1 MMQNFV
7 QAILK
12 TQSAYRQII
21 QRKMRENNIDLTF
34 EMIFVMK
41 HLAKNDNVNQ
51 QELANLAYKDKSSLS
66 YLIKNMEKRGLITR
80 KEDEKDKRNKL
91 VGFTTEGKNQY
102 LQVRQVVDDVYNS
115 IETTVDLTGMQQC
128 IDYMEFF
135 TKTVKIN

>member
-12 TQSAYRQII
+12 TQAAYRQII
-21 QRKMRENNIDLTF
+21 QRKMREHNIDLTF

-41 HLAKNDNVNQ
+41 HLANQNNVNQ

-66 YLIKNMEKRGLITR
+66 YLIKNMEKRGLVTR

-91 VGFTTEGKNQY
+91 VEFTTKGKDQY
-102 LQVRQVVDDVYNS
+102 LLVRQVVDSVYDS
-115 IETTVDLTGMQQC
+115 IESIVDLTGMQQS
-128 IDYMEFF
+128 IDYMESF
-135 TKTVKIN
+135 TKTVKAN